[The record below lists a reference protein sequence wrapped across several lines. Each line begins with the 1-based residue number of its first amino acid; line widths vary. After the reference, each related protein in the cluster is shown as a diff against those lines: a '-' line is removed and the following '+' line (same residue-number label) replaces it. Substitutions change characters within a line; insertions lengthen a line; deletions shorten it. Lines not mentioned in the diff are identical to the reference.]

1 MNTMKWLLRREFWE
15 HKGSMLWA
23 PLAAGA
29 AMVLLVT
36 VSIVYSSS
44 VGKFRNNIVHMHD
57 DGGKTTQLVTTS
69 NIGAAFQALPERG
82 KQEAAEMVSNG
93 YLAASAPLFLILA
106 AVVFFYCLGAL
117 HDERRDRSILFW
129 KSLPVSD
136 TETVL
141 SKVATA
147 AVVAPLITI
156 AIATFVSLVLL
167 LIVGTAFALHGVN
180 MFGRVLGSPALY
192 LAPFQLLGL
201 LPVYL
206 LWALPTIGWLLLV
219 SSWARSK
226 VFLWAV
232 GTPVILI
239 VIIKWMSYML
249 GLGLD
254 SSWFV
259 SNVIARGLLGLIPG
273 AWLGLA
279 DIDKTLVLGD
289 QNTVAIGSLFTQSWL
304 TLSDPG
310 VWIGAVVGGAMIY
323 GAIRIRRWRDEG

>member
-15 HKGSMLWA
+15 HKGSMFWA
-23 PLAAGA
+23 PLLVGA

-36 VSIVYSSS
+36 ASIVYTSS
-44 VGKFRNNIVHMHD
+44 VGKFQNN
-57 DGGKTTQLVTTS
+57 VTRIHGEGNAAVTVVS
-69 NIGAAFQALPERG
+69 SSTIGTAFEAISEQK
-82 KQEAAEMVSNG
+82 KQQTASMVANG
-93 YLAASAPLFLILA
+93 YLAAGAPLFLILA

-141 SKVATA
+141 SKVTTA
-147 AVVAPLITI
+147 VIVAPLITI

-167 LIVGTAFALHGVN
+167 LIVGTAFAFHGVN
-180 MFGRVLGSPALY
+180 MFARVLGNPALY

-232 GTPVILI
+232 GAPVIAVVI
-239 VIIKWMSYML
+239 VKWMNYML

-279 DIDKTLVLGD
+279 EVDKTLVLGD
-289 QNTVAIGSLFTQSWL
+289 QQTVAIGSLFTQSWL

-310 VWIGAVVGGAMIY
+310 VWIGAVAGGVMIY
-323 GAIRIRRWRDEG
+323 AAIRMRRWRDEG